1 MDRLNKR
8 LKENGF
14 DSVSFT
20 PGVAPTIPRLPERP
34 TPPEKTDWL
43 ESWLA
48 RLEIAGRGGITEN
61 PEEFLKRVRK
71 FPKPNYAGLA
81 QHACVHRIVTLQK
94 LIQHGGVT
102 DMQKV

>member
-48 RLEIAGRGGITEN
+48 SLEIAGRGGLTEN
-61 PEEFLKRVRK
+61 PDAFLKRLVNLSHPTHPGRAAR
-71 FPKPNYAGLA
+71 AGLA
-81 QHACVHRIVTLQK
+81 RNVNH
-94 LIQHGGVT
+94 HGGS
-102 DMQKV
+102 QQSG